1 MAQSVESINKQ
12 IEEVKE
18 RHSKEIEQLKERR
31 KAALRQE
38 NKQNRS
44 RRNHAMITAGGLVES
59 LFDNKWT
66 EIGYGKLAAYLKH
79 HKDEIVAECRV
90 ENLSPKDADKRLRD
104 WERRKRDQDAISKI
118 STTQS
123 NGRIDGTEQPS
134 TLPQV

>member
-1 MAQSVESINKQ
+1 
-12 IEEVKE
+12 
-18 RHSKEIEQLKERR
+18 
-31 KAALRQE
+31 
-38 NKQNRS
+38 
-44 RRNHAMITAGGLVES
+44 MITAGGLVES

-104 WERRKRDQDAISKI
+104 WERGKRDQDAISKI

-123 NGRIDGTEQPS
+123 DEQANNDKNKGRVDGTGQPS
-134 TLPQV
+134 TLPQVYFPS